1 MRKTWLAAVR
11 LSLIK
16 SDQSGLFV
24 VLCASNVGISEDYPF
39 APQRSDMSI
48 TLMLGSPTKDS
59 SDCWRCLGP
68 KVPSTRV
75 WTRFTFVRAVETR
88 SRVVVQKE
96 NMILVILLV
105 GGKMACQYNLLP
117 LVRLWYR

>member
-11 LSLIK
+11 LSLINSRQ
-16 SDQSGLFV
+16 SDSSAA
-24 VLCASNVGISEDYPF
+24 LCALTVGICEDYPF
-39 APQRSDMSI
+39 APQRSDMSM

-59 SDCWRCLGP
+59 SDCWRCLGAS
-68 KVPSTRV
+68 VPSTRV
-75 WTRFTFVRAVETR
+75 WTRLTSVRAVETR

-96 NMILVILLV
+96 NMMLVILLV
-105 GGKMACQYNLLP
+105 GQDLVCKYDLLP